1 MHKCL
6 FFLLPDEGFQ
16 MVALHS
22 DFSFCVSWTHSL
34 SFKEPHTSQ
43 HNQFKVLS
51 NPSQPDPSVPPS
63 YNQGVATADS
73 TLSRRAQHFPIQSPP
88 LLLLLLILHQGYP
101 FFQSFAALEV
111 ISNPI
116 TFIKPSLIPTHS
128 HFPTSQIGSYV
139 FYAST
144 TFIKSISLYNI

>member
-6 FFLLPDEGFQ
+6 LFFFLLPDEGFQ

-34 SFKEPHTSQ
+34 SFKEPHISQ
-43 HNQFKVLS
+43 HNKFKVLS
-51 NPSQPDPSVPPS
+51 NPAQPDPSVPPS

-73 TLSRRAQHFPIQSPP
+73 TLSRRAQHFLIQSPP
-88 LLLLLLILHQGYP
+88 LLLLLLILCQGYP

-111 ISNPI
+111 ISNPT
-116 TFIKPSLIPTHS
+116 TFIKPLLIPPTLT
-128 HFPTSQIGSYV
+128 FPPPKLVAMS
-139 FYAST
+139 FMH
-144 TFIKSISLYNI
+144 L